1 MATTDF
7 NSAGQ
12 LNQLEHD
19 PDNHAKRVDNY
30 VWNDSSG
37 VWERQAAS
45 AGGTQYADGEVR
57 GTATGTLAM
66 VDDGTNIQSASGT
79 SAGVLKVDVSATTA
93 NTTAIKVDGSA
104 VTQPIS
110 GTVTVTNTD
119 LTSLLLEMQVNNGG
133 MAQQVDDTGSTLYQG
148 WAAPGSATS
157 GALWRIRR
165 VVSSGTPTDTA
176 ITFADGNRN
185 FDNIWDNRAA
195 LSYS

>member
-19 PDNHAKRVDNY
+19 PTNHAKRVDNY

-37 VWERQAAS
+37 VWERQTAS
-45 AGGTQYADGEVR
+45 ATGLTDAQLRATPVPVSMTSDIEIGAVELKNGTDDTRATI
-57 GTATGTLAM
+57 TA
-66 VDDGTNIQSASGT
+66 
-79 SAGVLKVDVSATTA
+79 A
-93 NTTAIKVDGSA
+93 NALKVDGSA